1 MKVSIC
7 GGEVELC
14 SSRLECAQV
23 VDNSHPTPPALEWQK
38 ISSDSCR
45 TVEEAELV
53 EANVAYL
60 GWLTDN
66 LAAMEPARKE
76 AVVSP
81 TTYTGGVG
89 RCAPSSPTSPLQV
102 SLLLQQSIPA
112 PTRDNLSVYV
122 CSNFVLSHFIRVTE
136 DHTLQLKVAAILS
149 WNIHCSSSM
158 LAEQSPSDVCI
169 VSGVVWCGVVG
180 VVWCGGCGVV
190 WWV

>member
-14 SSRLECAQV
+14 RSRLECAQV
-23 VDNSHPTPPALEWQK
+23 VDNSHPTPPTLEWRK

-81 TTYTGGVG
+81 TTYTGGGGGGLVG
-89 RCAPSSPTSPLQV
+89 APHLHPP
-102 SLLLQQSIPA
+102 P
-112 PTRDNLSVYV
+112 PCR
-122 CSNFVLSHFIRVTE
+122 
-136 DHTLQLKVAAILS
+136 
-149 WNIHCSSSM
+149 
-158 LAEQSPSDVCI
+158 
-169 VSGVVWCGVVG
+169 
-180 VVWCGGCGVV
+180 
-190 WWV
+190 